1 MDYDEFITLVQE
13 KAGLAE
19 RGTAERAAQVTLATL
34 GERIYRTER
43 EHLAAQL
50 PKELQVH
57 LFTYASGETT
67 RRDTDR
73 YHLEEFYNRL
83 TARAGI
89 GYPHA
94 IRQAQAVFAAL
105 QAAVT
110 PPVLEQIFAQ
120 LPNEYKNLLP

>member
-1 MDYDEFITLVQE
+1 MDYDEFIHIVQE
-13 KAGLAE
+13 KSGLAE
-19 RGTAERAAQVTLATL
+19 REEAERAAQVTLATF

-43 EHLAAQL
+43 DNLAAQL
-50 PKELQVH
+50 PKELQAH

-83 TARAGI
+83 SARSNV
-89 GYPHA
+89 GYQHA
-94 IRQAQAVFAAL
+94 IRQAHAVLAAL

-110 PPVLEQIFAQ
+110 PPVLEKIFAQ